1 MNYKSYTTADYDI
14 PIKYIFSCS
23 SIIHPHDMTQATQS
37 LYIDA
42 LYYVN
47 VGIELIHLSI
57 VSYTILI
64 KNCNWVDEFTYN
76 FFLKYAKRLF
86 VSICKQPCFV
96 PYNSIGRSSV
106 LFKTS
111 LVF

>member
-47 VGIELIHLSI
+47 VGIELIQLS
-57 VSYTILI
+57 VLSYTVLI
-64 KNCNWVDEFTYN
+64 KN
-76 FFLKYAKRLF
+76 FFSRFRQHILSF
-86 VSICKQPCFV
+86 FP
-96 PYNSIGRSSV
+96 RS
-106 LFKTS
+106 LAIQ
-111 LVF
+111 L